1 MLDSRTQLDT
11 VALLREAGAN
21 IDPITVI
28 TALKYNASIMKTL
41 NNITFAYDPNWEYE
55 GDTPT
60 YPITFFFV
68 QSMTETMETEVSSKP
83 MLFYDTTNNGN
94 EMRAGLMNIVADNI
108 IIKPKT
114 YKLSIIIPANISIFD
129 NTINGNMVGTDFIAS
144 KVLNGEEITDFMY
157 GMNNGLRIT
166 KDIFRALFKSVYGT
180 SMSMDSLYNMLVQ
193 QQDYNK
199 ASLENMWRNRRV
211 IKLKLWNGWKFK
223 YLVIT
228 SLDIEKRGE
237 DGEFY
242 TGNLLCQELPILT
255 FRQQEKD
262 NTIFFTSK
270 IIDKLKGIVQK
281 SDEFADKIKAKK
293 IKKASDT
300 FVSTMETITPSD

>member
-1 MLDSRTQLDT
+1 MINERTQLDT
-11 VALLREAGAN
+11 VALLRGAGAN

-60 YPITFFFV
+60 YPIAFFFV
-68 QSMTETMETEVSSKP
+68 QSMTDTMETEVSSKP

>member
-11 VALLREAGAN
+11 VALLRSKGAN

-28 TALKYNASIMKTL
+28 TALKYSASIMKAL

-60 YPITFFFV
+60 YPIAFFFV
-68 QSMTETMETEVSSKP
+68 KSMTETMETEVSSKP
-83 MLFYDTTNNGN
+83 MLFYDTTNSGN
-94 EMRAGLMNIVADNI
+94 ELRAGLMNIVADNL

-114 YKLSIIIPANISIFD
+114 YKLNLVIPANISIFD
-129 NTINGNMVGTDFIAS
+129 NTINGNMVGTDFIAN
-144 KVLNGEEITDFMY
+144 KVLNGKEITDFMY

-180 SMSMDSLYNMLVQ
+180 SMSMDSLYNMLVN

-211 IKLKLWNGWKFK
+211 IKLKMWNGWKFK

-228 SLDIEKRGE
+228 SLDVDKTGE
-237 DGEFY
+237 DGDFY
-242 TGNLLCQELPILT
+242 TANLLCQELPILT

-270 IIDKLKGIVQK
+270 IVDNLKGIVQK
-281 SDEFADKIKAKK
+281 SDAFADKIKAKK

-300 FVSTMETITPSD
+300 FVSTMETITPSN